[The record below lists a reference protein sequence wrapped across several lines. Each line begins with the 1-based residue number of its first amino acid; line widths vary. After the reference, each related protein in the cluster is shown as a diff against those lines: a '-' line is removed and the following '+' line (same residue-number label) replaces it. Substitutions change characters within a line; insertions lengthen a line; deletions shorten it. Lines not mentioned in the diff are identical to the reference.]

1 MNPLDKYY
9 REKLYPLQDGVIKI
23 VNGLKLPF
31 YLTGGTALSRYYL
44 NHRYSDDLDFFVN
57 GDPEFKSYL
66 KSFIEYFRIPP
77 PEIQFKIHTERIN
90 ITDNYAQFFL
100 YLDEIEL
107 KIDFV
112 NDIATR
118 FDSVVIDNRLG
129 KVDSIKNILS
139 NKISALYRFEI
150 KDYADIWCIAKNYK
164 FNWRQLINE
173 AKQKEASVDPIEIIN
188 LFESFPF
195 KNLDIIKWI
204 KPVDYTQVKN
214 DFHII
219 AKDILNGQDNSLSGK
234 IGKEQSE

>member
-1 MNPLDKYY
+1 ML
-9 REKLYPLQDGVIKI
+9 
-23 VNGLKLPF
+23 
-31 YLTGGTALSRYYL
+31 
-44 NHRYSDDLDFFVN
+44 
-57 GDPEFKSYL
+57 
-66 KSFIEYFRIPP
+66 FRS
-77 PEIQFKIHTERIN
+77 ERIN

-118 FDSVVIDNRLG
+118 FDSVVIDKRLG

-195 KNLDIIKWI
+195 KNLDLIKWI
-204 KPVDYTQVKN
+204 TPVDYTQVKN

-234 IGKEQSE
+234 IGKEQIE